1 MCATRFLRISAAN
14 IGSNRFHQ
22 NRTVS
27 WLMSIPRSARRSST
41 LRSDSGY
48 FTYIIT
54 TRRMTSGELNIEQWV
69 RSRRGASLPV
79 GSAVPHRLQPEEAM
93 PVPIRA
99 GDRLG
104 NLRKAAVDATIPGV
118 PVVEDHDPLQTAV
131 PFPNQQSS
139 GLEPDALARRR
150 PAGCKGRS
158 APRLERFVPGLA
170 QTPQDR
176 SSFWAFY
183 AVPS

>member
-1 MCATRFLRISAAN
+1 
-14 IGSNRFHQ
+14 
-22 NRTVS
+22 
-27 WLMSIPRSARRSST
+27 MSIRRSARRSST

-79 GSAVPHRLQPEEAM
+79 RNAVRDRIQSEEAVS
-93 PVPIRA
+93 VPIRA

-118 PVVEDHDPLQTAV
+118 PVVEDQDPLQTAV
-131 PFPNQQSS
+131 PFPDQQSS

-150 PAGCKGRS
+150 PAGHKGTS
-158 APRLERFVPGLA
+158 IPRLEAFVPGLA

-176 SSFWAFY
+176 
-183 AVPS
+183 P